1 MKSPLLTALLLAAG
15 AAFIGA
21 CGENSSE
28 PVEAQA
34 PEGAPGLT
42 AENARMI
49 LPAVAG
55 NPGVVYFDLANSSD
69 RNYAVRRADIEGAGR
84 TEMHGTMEMAGG
96 EMAMSETG
104 QQTVMAGETF
114 AFEPGGYHLMAFDI
128 SPELSAGGTTE
139 VTLTVAGGD
148 KFSFEVPIQNAG
160 DER

>member
-1 MKSPLLTALLLAAG
+1 MKSPLFTALMLVAG
-15 AAFIGA
+15 TAFIGA
-21 CGENSSE
+21 CGGNSSQPAE
-28 PVEAQA
+28 GQA

-42 AENARMI
+42 VQNARMI
-49 LPAVAG
+49 MPAVGG

-69 RNYAVRRADIEGAGR
+69 RNYALRRADIEGAGR
-84 TEMHGTMEMAGG
+84 TEMHGTMEMSGG

-114 AFEPGGYHLMAFDI
+114 AFEPGGYHLMAFDL

-160 DER
+160 DDR